1 MPENFASL
9 LEALNSEGRE
19 LARPVPAGAIEALGR
34 GRRRRR
40 VFSAAGSAILVCAVA
55 AGVALGTGGA
65 KDSPMPTRPVPT
77 RPVPSVPSA
86 ASSAASASSASSAS
100 TPHPALP
107 SKNRAGTSA
116 LLLASE
122 APQPALFQWKI
133 TRTAP
138 ALTADFTDPICDFVT
153 SNSQEPKTHAQ
164 TAVEAN
170 YTSAYDSTTGSE
182 SVYHYSS
189 AAAAE
194 QDYDMLK
201 PTTANCKR
209 SIVVGTIADGFAW
222 HDSAG
227 GADLHRM
234 IVLSG
239 SDIAYWFY
247 QSARSTTYDT
257 SDDQAALQ
265 RMADRLDG
273 GTPAPD
279 PVTAPPPNTLPGSA
293 WLDLSEIPFGTADLS
308 HGWVQMGSQETGP
321 GAAPS
326 TRLCQDADYAIL
338 NGPDATIASRPYHGT
353 PMSGPPLY
361 PGSNYLY
368 SSATQNI
375 ATFPSADRAA
385 AAFQYARQATGQ
397 HGCTFEN
404 GAGQK
409 DVRTIRVGT
418 ATADGFSLLITDTP
432 GPSYAHVYY
441 VVKGT
446 HVTQL
451 TVNFEK
457 GDSATGGDAAVLA
470 ALAGHLP

>member
-40 VFSAAGSAILVCAVA
+40 VFSAAGSVILVCAVA
-55 AGVALGTGGA
+55 AGVGLGTGGA
-65 KDSPMPTRPVPT
+65 KDSPTPTQPVSTRPA
-77 RPVPSVPSA
+77 PSVP
-86 ASSAASASSASSAS
+86 SSAS
-100 TPHPALP
+100 TPHTALP
-107 SKNRAGTSA
+107 SKNRTGTSA

-122 APQPALFQWKI
+122 APKPALYQWKI

-138 ALTADFTDPICDFVT
+138 ELTADFTDPICDFVP
-153 SNSQEPKTHAQ
+153 SNVQEPKTHAQ
-164 TAVEAN
+164 SAVEAD
-170 YTSAYDSTTGSE
+170 YTSAYDSTTAWE

-189 AAAAE
+189 AAAAK
-194 QDYDMLK
+194 QDYDILK

-222 HDSAG
+222 KDSAD

-234 IVLSG
+234 MVLSG

-247 QSARSTTYDT
+247 QSAPGAVYDT

-279 PVTAPPPNTLPGSA
+279 PVTAPPSNTLPGSA
-293 WLDLSEIPFGTADLS
+293 WLGLSEIPFETADQS
-308 HGWVQMGSQETGP
+308 HGWLQMGSQETGP

-326 TRLCQDADYAIL
+326 SKLCQDADYAIL
-338 NGPDATIASRPYHGT
+338 NGPDAAIASRPYHGT
-353 PMSGPPLY
+353 PPGPPPLY
-361 PGSNYLY
+361 QGSNYLY

-375 ATFPSADRAA
+375 FTFPSADRAM

-397 HGCTFEN
+397 QGCTFEN

-409 DVRTIRVGT
+409 DVRTIKVGT

-432 GPSYAHVYY
+432 SPSYAHVYF

-451 TVNFEK
+451 TVTFEK
-457 GDSATGGDAAVLA
+457 GDTSTGGDAAVLA